1 MDVSLLGGLGGQLLG
16 IIPLGDIVFYFTP
29 FNLFMCATALAF
41 TALIAIS
48 QTESQVE
55 AEFGSLRD
63 KEVKVGKEEFKIR
76 RFLAIVCGLA
86 TAGAMV
92 TGDLFDFT
100 LFVCLIGIVNIG
112 IVGAVKQVDVLD
124 SAFQYGLIAMMASL
138 PLFGGAALVL
148 ASTGTISLLQI
159 VQIPYT
165 TPMMVLGSILV
176 FLGVAGESGVAP
188 FFATKAEMFR
198 TPGSPFLLIIHLSS
212 LLVIVRMIEILLI
225 INKPF

>member
-1 MDVSLLGGLGGQLLG
+1 MDVSILGGLGGQLLG
-16 IIPLGDIVFYFTP
+16 IIPLGDIVLYFTP

-165 TPMMVLGSILV
+165 TPMMALGSILV